1 MITIIDPWILTL
13 LPKVS
18 LGIVIF
24 FCWIFLILEETIF
37 KDDENNNIY
46 FFGYPLHWFN
56 EFINIIHDNILNAVI
71 DGSVYRSMIVSL
83 TKHLPYFKEL
93 NIGIYFIME
102 ILFGKNPF
110 KSGYRVS
117 NLIIKCILSYYLVT
131 MDNILKSIIF
141 HIIFTMSISFI
152 SFIYKKIFVK
162 EKPYPMIDVSFDYN
176 PTNIS
181 VGITKL
187 KRSNSCNDIRKP
199 LNIFKLN
206 NDNNNI
212 TYRLVPM
219 DSIDKDILNSVNK
232 YDEIV
237 KVKNDQQ
244 LRNELHNI
252 KKKIF

>member
-1 MITIIDPWILTL
+1 MTIIDPWILTL

-24 FCWIFLILEETIF
+24 FCWIFLILEETVF
-37 KDDENNNIY
+37 KDDDTNNTF
-46 FFGYPLHWFN
+46 FFGYTLHWFN
-56 EFINIIHDNILNAVI
+56 ELINIIHDNVLNAVI
-71 DGSVYRSMIVSL
+71 DGSVYRSMVVSL

-93 NIGIYFIME
+93 NTGIYFIME

-117 NLIIKCILSYYLVT
+117 NLIIKCILSYYLVM
-131 MDNILKSIIF
+131 MDNIIKSIIF
-141 HIIFTMSISFI
+141 HIIFTLSTSII
-152 SFIYKKIFVK
+152 SFIYKKLFVK
-162 EKPYPMIDVSFDYN
+162 ENPPPIMDISFN
-176 PTNIS
+176 FNTTNIS
-181 VGITKL
+181 VGFTKL

-199 LNIFKLN
+199 LSIFKLN
-206 NDNNNI
+206 NDNDNT
-212 TYRLVPM
+212 TYKLVPM
-219 DSIDKDILNSVNK
+219 DSINKDILNSINK

-244 LRNELHNI
+244 IRNELNNI